1 MRSRPPQRGPPA
13 YFASCRLR
21 RHYLNLTPLSP
32 SSSLSPPSS
41 SLPLPLPALF
51 SFLSLSLSPL
61 SPLASFSLSLSLSFL
76 LSSLLLLVSPSFLS
90 LLPHPSLLSPPYR
103 CSLALASL
111 TLSLP
116 SFLSLSPLSSL
127 VFFCYVI
134 QLLWDR
140 KPQCRNGEGAPPRG
154 RGAPS
159 PHSFHDP
166 NDKML
171 FPY

>member
-1 MRSRPPQRGPPA
+1 MKNKRSKHALLNHKFGPKRRPCKKSRPPCGSA
-13 YFASCRLR
+13 GGTGNLR
-21 RHYLNLTPLSP
+21 
-32 SSSLSPPSS
+32 SLSLFPF
-41 SLPLPLPALF
+41 F
-51 SFLSLSLSPL
+51 SFLSLSPL

-127 VFFCYVI
+127 VFFCYVV

-154 RGAPS
+154 RGGTLAP
-159 PHSFHDP
+159 
-166 NDKML
+166 L
-171 FPY
+171 FP